1 MEIKVREYT
10 KSDLDRVNVML
21 YEAFRRL
28 KKTDISENENFHEIV
43 AEADGK
49 VVGYLLL
56 TKVLN
61 PIRNRHYYV
70 IDYVCVVRD
79 YRGYGIGEKM
89 LGYAEEYARHCG
101 GMYLQLTCRWTRIEA
116 HRLYEKCG
124 FIKRE
129 SDIFRKELI

>member
-1 MEIKVREYT
+1 MDIKVREYT
-10 KSDLDRVNVML
+10 DYDLDGVNAML
-21 YEAFRRL
+21 YEAFHRL
-28 KKTDISENENFHEIV
+28 KKIDISENDNFHEIV
-43 AEADGK
+43 AEVGGK
-49 VVGYLLL
+49 LVGYLLL

-61 PIRNRHYYV
+61 PIRNRHYYI

-89 LGYAEEYARHCG
+89 LDYAEEYARHCG

-116 HRLYEKCG
+116 HKLYEKCG
-124 FIKRE
+124 FVKRE